1 MSPACF
7 LIKKPMKKLK
17 SPRKQS
23 LRWLAARLKRL
34 LRIEAP
40 TERQAERIR
49 WLTVAVANAMAR
61 EKVKSN
67 AKARRLK

>member
-7 LIKKPMKKLK
+7 LIKKHMKKLK

-40 TERQAERIR
+40 TQRQAERIR
-49 WLTVAVANAMAR
+49 WLTVAVGNAMAR
-61 EKVKSN
+61 EKARTN
-67 AKARRLK
+67 AKTRRLK

>member
-7 LIKKPMKKLK
+7 LIKKHMKKLK

-34 LRIEAP
+34 VRLDAP
-40 TERQAERIR
+40 TERQQERIR